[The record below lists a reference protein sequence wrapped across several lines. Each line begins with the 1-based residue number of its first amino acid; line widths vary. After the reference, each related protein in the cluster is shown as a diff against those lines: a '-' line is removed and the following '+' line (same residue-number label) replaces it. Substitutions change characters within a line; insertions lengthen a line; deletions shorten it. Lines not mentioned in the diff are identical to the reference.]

1 MIARRRSLRVA
12 AGVLVLGTPAH
23 RPPWR
28 RPLPPRPPAPAP
40 GETPALAPP
49 PAPRPAP
56 PRHPAGA

>member
-23 RPPWR
+23 RPVRR
-28 RPLPPRPPAPAP
+28 RPLPPKPPAPAAAEP
-40 GETPALAPP
+40 PALAPS

-56 PRHPAGA
+56 PRHPADG